1 MSQQQLGWLGRLYV
15 GTLLFSLQNYHL
27 LQLLHLKLAFMG
39 LFVWPDV
46 PSGAPQLE
54 HVVFLLPIIPLIAK
68 LRASKNPNC
77 STPLHCTTQWSAT
90 HYMCF
95 YPSLDRNIQ
104 LWSVTVLAG
113 LKLKYEGV
121 TSGTPY

>member
-1 MSQQQLGWLGRLYV
+1 
-15 GTLLFSLQNYHL
+15 
-27 LQLLHLKLAFMG
+27 MG

-95 YPSLDRNIQ
+95 YPLLVNIQ
-104 LWSVTVLAG
+104 LSVLVLPG